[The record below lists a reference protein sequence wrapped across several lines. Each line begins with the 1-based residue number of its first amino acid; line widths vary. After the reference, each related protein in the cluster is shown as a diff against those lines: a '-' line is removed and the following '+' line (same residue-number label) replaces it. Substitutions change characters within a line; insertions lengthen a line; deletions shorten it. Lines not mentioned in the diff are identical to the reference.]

1 MVSLRK
7 DQILD
12 PPSPYV
18 TVIHFFQY
26 TLSPCITRKILML
39 QPEWDFKLSW
49 APGDSADICS
59 RALRT
64 AMIHFG

>member
-39 QPEWDFKLSW
+39 QPE
-49 APGDSADICS
+49 
-59 RALRT
+59 
-64 AMIHFG
+64 